1 MGQSSL
7 CAGQPVLTE
16 VVRRV
21 QEISTLPH
29 VALRVMELANNPS
42 AGATELKAVLEQ
54 DPALSARVLRCV
66 NSSAYAL
73 RQKITNLQHAIG
85 YLGIKQVRNLAVT
98 AAVSDLFRQDDSCG
112 TYRRSELWRHL
123 VSVGVGARLI
133 ALRMNFLNFEDMFLA
148 GLLHDIGIILEDQYL
163 HDHFRQALGLLAEG
177 QVFLEAERQCL
188 GFDHTGL
195 GERVAEKWG
204 FPETVRAAIRYHH
217 GSERY
222 RGEHTAL
229 VQCVEVANVI
239 CTLKGISS
247 VGVKSATFCRAA
259 IDGLSLTREDILA
272 LAEALDDELSNS
284 AALLAI

>member
-1 MGQSSL
+1 MVQSSACPPAPL
-7 CAGQPVLTE
+7 LTE

-29 VALRVMELANNPS
+29 VALRVMEVANNPS
-42 AGATELKAVLEQ
+42 SGATDLKCVLEQ

-85 YLGIKQVRNLAVT
+85 YLGVKQVRNLAMT
-98 AAVSDLFRQDDSCG
+98 AAVSDLFRRDESCG

-123 VSVGVGARLI
+123 VSVGVGARMI

-163 HDHFRQALGLLAEG
+163 HEHFRHALGQIADG
-177 QVFLEAERQCL
+177 QMFIEAERECL
-188 GFDHTGL
+188 GFDHTVL

-222 RGEHTAL
+222 RGEHTSL

-239 CTLKGISS
+239 CTLKGICS
-247 VGVKSATFCRAA
+247 VGVKRAPFCRSA

-272 LAEALDDELSNS
+272 LAEALDEELSNS